1 MTLNEIL
8 RYTQNDTPFFHH
20 CEGLRMTMSNK
31 RTVKEIGMKIDL
43 HIHTKTCSDGNL
55 SIEEVFQEAKNRKI
69 TLISITDHDSI
80 DCQERAIALARQYGI
95 SYITGVEL
103 NVTFHYPNEG
113 EAISLDFLGYQFD
126 IGNQELKNKL
136 QLIKEHREIRARQ
149 ILEKLNAEFDKEGIE
164 RFTEK
169 DLKNIQDSVDGVF
182 GRPHIAN
189 YLIEK
194 RIVKDKQ
201 EAFDKYLVKCDV
213 PKYPLSLAEASKL
226 IRNAGGILVHA
237 HPNDPNGTSLVSIT
251 HDLAEQTKII
261 EEYMLEYIDGVEC
274 WHSRNDVKTTMH
286 YIEFAKKHGLLMTGG
301 SDCHQKPMLMGTVV
315 IPDWVAAQ
323 FRR

>member
-1 MTLNEIL
+1 
-8 RYTQNDTPFFHH
+8 
-20 CEGLRMTMSNK
+20 
-31 RTVKEIGMKIDL
+31 MKIDL

-55 SIEEVFQEAKNRKI
+55 SIEEVFQEAENRNI
-69 TLISITDHDSI
+69 DLMSTTDHDCI
-80 DCQERAIALARQYGI
+80 DCQGRAIALARKHGI

-103 NVTFHYPNEG
+103 NVTFHYVDKN

-126 IGNQELKNKL
+126 IGNQELKSKL
-136 QLIKEHREIRARQ
+136 QLIKEHRERRARQ
-149 ILEKLNAEFDKEGIE
+149 ILEKLNVEFDREGIA

-194 RIVKDKQ
+194 GIVKDKQ

-213 PKYPLSLAEASKL
+213 AKYPLSLAEASRL
-226 IRNAGGILVHA
+226 VRNAGGILVHA

-251 HDLAEQTKII
+251 PNLDEQTKVI
-261 EEYMLEYIDGVEC
+261 EKYMLEYIDGVEC
-274 WHSRNDVKTTMH
+274 WHSRHDERTTTH
-286 YIEFAKKHGLLMTGG
+286 YIEFARRHSLIMTGG
-301 SDCHQKPMLMGTVV
+301 SDCHQKPLLMGMVD
-315 IPDWVAAQ
+315 IPDWVAEQ
-323 FRR
+323 FSERKMELSPASG